1 MASPITSSTG
11 LGSGLAISAIVEG
24 LVGAEKAPKQNQID
38 KQSASTTA
46 SLSGVSQLTSALA
59 AFQKTMDTLA
69 SSTTPAFQGF
79 AATSANEAV
88 VKATAGNTAVN
99 GTYAI
104 NISQLATPSKVATA
118 ALDST
123 QSSAIPSGTLKITQN
138 GTDYNVAIDKTSTL
152 QEVRDKINS
161 TLQGKGITAN
171 IINDNNGSRLVFS
184 STTTGKGSDI
194 SVTGASGQEALN
206 IDGTK
211 LMSASST
218 GTDAN
223 GNAIPGAGAI
233 TATAKDAAFTVDGL
247 SLTSKTNTVSTA
259 ISGLTFELVA
269 PSASSDSS
277 ASTKVTVA
285 TNTDGLK
292 TSLQSFV
299 DSYNTL
305 VSLVSSLTKGTVDS
319 QGKYTAAALT
329 GDSTPRALLAT
340 IRDQIATA
348 TSNAG
353 LSSLAQLGIKTQ
365 QSDGKLTLSTTELTT
380 ALSDKKLGSQ
390 IQAMFT
396 GVTNAD
402 GTSSGGLI
410 ARMNTALEP
419 YTKADGV
426 LAGKTT
432 SLNKVQT
439 RLANDQEALNRRI
452 TTLTATL
459 TKKYNAMDLVVGQLK
474 ATASSITSIFEAM
487 NAQKNAS

>member
-1 MASPITSSTG
+1 MASPISASTG
-11 LGSGLAISAIVEG
+11 LGSGLAIGNIVTV
-24 LVGAEKAPKQNQID
+24 LVDAEKTPKQNQID

-59 AFQKTMDTLA
+59 AFQKTLDTLA

-79 AATSANEAV
+79 AATSSNEAV

-118 ALDST
+118 ALSST
-123 QSSAIPSGTLKITQN
+123 QASAIPSGTLKITQN

-152 QEVRDKINS
+152 QEVRDKVNS

-194 SVTGASGQEALN
+194 SVTGSSGQEALN

-211 LMSASST
+211 LMSAS
-218 GTDAN
+218 GT
-223 GNAIPGAGAI
+223 GAGAI
-233 TATAKDAAFTVDGL
+233 TDVAKDAAFTVDGL

-269 PSASSDSS
+269 PSASADPS

-353 LSSLAQLGIKTQ
+353 LSSLSQLGIKTQ
-365 QSDGKLTLSTTELTT
+365 QADGKLSLNAADLTT

-396 GVTNAD
+396 GTTAAD

-410 ARMNTALEP
+410 ARMNKALEP

-426 LAGKTT
+426 LAGKATI
-432 SLNKVQT
+432 LNKVQT

-459 TKKYNAMDLVVGQLK
+459 TKKYNAMDLIVGQLK
-474 ATASSITSIFEAM
+474 ATASSITSIFDAM